1 LAREASRYHV
11 NKSAPWFAVEGSN
24 VVPDGEG
31 VEASVVL
38 SGREHPLGGRLELDG
53 TDAFPPEQFAAEN
66 AASSACE
73 KCQLM

>member
-1 LAREASRYHV
+1 
-11 NKSAPWFAVEGSN
+11 
-24 VVPDGEG
+24 
-31 VEASVVL
+31 L

-53 TDAFPPEQFAAEN
+53 AHAFPPEQFAAEN